1 MGTDSLRGWPRI
13 EVFAQTG
20 VLLHKKITKMN
31 KQILTL
37 IAFGIISLTS
47 CNKIISQQMTDVEV
61 WKLGWR
67 IIASSMEENYELANL
82 QFDSLRNSTKTIDR
96 KYLVTGLEVKNK
108 LGKVDEITEIIS
120 SQDEKMLQEICSK
133 GFLSSYEIC
142 KEYSIEKVDNK
153 ELQIE
158 LIKMY
163 VDDQAARG
171 NLMGNMIS
179 KYNIDSTEITQD
191 GGILVDERNR
201 NRLKEIFNEYGFPTK
216 ELVGKDAMQGIF
228 LMIQHSDGD
237 KEWQKSQLPNI
248 EKAVKNGD
256 MDGQS
261 YAYLYDRIQINS
273 GEKQLYGTQFA
284 KVDPINKIVE
294 LAETEDLE
302 NLDRRRMEMGMMPI
316 EMYKEFMLK
325 NL

>member
-1 MGTDSLRGWPRI
+1 
-13 EVFAQTG
+13 
-20 VLLHKKITKMN
+20 MN
-31 KQILTL
+31 RLILIL
-37 IAFGIISLTS
+37 IASGLILMTS
-47 CNKIISQQMTDVEV
+47 CKQNKSQQMTDVEV

-67 IIASSMEENYELANL
+67 IIASSMEGNYGLANL
-82 QFDSLRNSTKTIDR
+82 QFDSLRSNAEIIDI
-96 KYLVTGLEVKNK
+96 KYLITGLEAKNK
-108 LGKVDEITEIIS
+108 LGKIDEITDIIN
-120 SQDEKMLQEICSK
+120 SQDKKILREICSK
-133 GFLSSYEIC
+133 AFLSSYEIC
-142 KEYSIEKVDNK
+142 KGYSIEEVDNK

-163 VDDQAARG
+163 IDDQAARG
-171 NLMGNMIS
+171 NLMEDVIS

-191 GGILVDERNR
+191 GGVLVDERNR
-201 NRLKEIFNEYGFPTK
+201 NRLKEIFSEYGFPTR

-302 NLDRRRMEMGMMPI
+302 NLDRRRMEIGMMPI

>member
-1 MGTDSLRGWPRI
+1 MKR
-13 EVFAQTG
+13 
-20 VLLHKKITKMN
+20 
-31 KQILTL
+31 QIL
-37 IAFGIISLTS
+37 IFIITGLSLVTS
-47 CNKIISQQMTDVEV
+47 YSQNISEQITDVGI

-67 IIASSMEENYELANL
+67 MIASSMEENYELASL
-82 QFDSLRNSTKTIDR
+82 QFDSLRNSTEIIDR
-96 KYLVTGLEVKNK
+96 KYLVTGLEAKNK
-108 LGKVDEITEIIS
+108 LRKVNEVTEIIN
-120 SQDEKMLQEICSK
+120 SQDKKMLQEICNK

-142 KEYSIEKVDNK
+142 KEHSIEKVDNK

-163 VDDQAARG
+163 INDQYVRS
-171 NLMGNMIS
+171 NLMTDLLS
-179 KYNIDSTEITQD
+179 KYNLLKSEVIIDSFGVNT
-191 GGILVDERNR
+191 DERNR
-201 NRLKEIFNEYGFPTK
+201 ERLKEIIKENGFPTN
-216 ELVGKDAMQGIF
+216 ELVGKDAMKGIF

-273 GEKQLYGTQFA
+273 GERQLYGTQFA
-284 KVDPINKIVE
+284 KVDSINKVVE

-302 NLDRRRMEMGMMPI
+302 NLDRRRMEVGMMPI